1 MPANPKNTGPTGFGE
16 LLRSFREHAPSDQNR
31 RVTQQQLAE
40 RIGRDPTTL
49 SRWETEERLPTQEDI
64 EKLAQALGLS
74 QWQQDRLRE
83 TAGYPVADVATLH
96 SQLTDVSKVVRE
108 IHHLLVPPSAVPPG
122 NEGSSQGV
130 PETAVD
136 QLPTLPPSPYRGLSA
151 FREEDAPFF
160 FGREEF
166 TYRLRVMVGQHSLV
180 AVLGSSGSGKSSVVQ
195 AGLVPQLRQEGHWQI
210 TSFRPGIRPLHALAA
225 ALLTLLEPQQSETE
239 RLIEASRLEEALLQ
253 GELGLAEIAERI
265 LQKEPQARRLLLVVD
280 QFEELYTLCPDSLVQ
295 QSFLD
300 LLLTRV
306 RAQGRLEPTLTLV
319 LTLRADFLGEALAYR
334 PFSDALQD
342 ATLNLGPMT
351 REELAQAIVAPAAQL
366 GVVFEP
372 GLIERILNDIGA
384 EPGNLPLLEFS
395 LTQLWD
401 GQQKG
406 ELSHQ
411 VYEAIGFVAGAL
423 ACYAEEV
430 YNRLNDAERTRVRG
444 VFLQLVRPGEGW
456 ADTRRLATHAELGE
470 RNWQL
475 VQWLADARLVVT
487 DRTPDGQEVAELV
500 HEALI
505 TSWDRLGQW
514 VDADR
519 TFRSWQERLRM
530 AIQQWE
536 ISGRRD
542 EGTLLRGGL
551 LAEAERWLGDR
562 GGELAE
568 PERHYILTSIKMQE
582 QERIASEWMRRKII
596 SGLAIGL
603 GLALILALLAGWQWR
618 EAETQRQVAEVQ
630 RREAETQRQV
640 AEGGQPGPPSP

>member
-1 MPANPKNTGPTGFGE
+1 MAADPKNTRPSGFGE

-83 TAGYPVADVATLH
+83 TAGYPVADVAALH

-108 IHHLLVPPSAVPPG
+108 IHHLLAPPSAVPPG
-122 NEGSSQGV
+122 NEGSTQGV
-130 PETAVD
+130 LGTALD

-180 AVLGSSGSGKSSVVQ
+180 AILGSSGSGKSSVVQ

-210 TSFRPGIRPLHALAA
+210 TSFRPGIRPLHSLAA

-280 QFEELYTLCPDSLVQ
+280 QFEELYTLCPDPEVQ

-300 LLLTRV
+300 LLLTGV
-306 RAQGRLEPTLTLV
+306 EAQRKRLEPTLTLV

-372 GLIERILNDIGA
+372 GLLERILDDVGA

-401 GQQKG
+401 RQQNGK
-406 ELSHQ
+406 LSHQ
-411 VYEAIGFVAGAL
+411 AYEGTGRVAGAL
-423 ACYAEEV
+423 AGYAERV
-430 YNRLNDAERTRVRG
+430 YSQLDAEGRACAHE
-444 VFLQLVRPGEGW
+444 VFLQLVRPGEGR
-456 ADTRRLATHAELGE
+456 ADTRRLATYAELGG

-475 VQWLADARLVVT
+475 VQRLADARLVVT

-505 TSWDRLGQW
+505 TGWVRLRRW
-514 VDADR
+514 MDADR
-519 TFRSWQERLRM
+519 TFRTWQERLRV
-530 AIQQWE
+530 AIHQWE
-536 ISGRRD
+536 ASGRRD
-542 EGTLLRGGL
+542 EGALLRGGL
-551 LAEAERWLGDR
+551 LAEAEGWLEER
-562 GGELAE
+562 GG
-568 PERHYILTSIKMQE
+568 Q
-582 QERIASEWMRRKII
+582 
-596 SGLAIGL
+596 
-603 GLALILALLAGWQWR
+603 
-618 EAETQRQVAEVQ
+618 
-630 RREAETQRQV
+630 
-640 AEGGQPGPPSP
+640 

>member
-1 MPANPKNTGPTGFGE
+1 
-16 LLRSFREHAPSDQNR
+16 LRSFREHAPSDQNR

-49 SRWETEERLPTQEDI
+49 SRWETEERLPNQEDI
-64 EKLAQALGLS
+64 EKVAQALGLS

-83 TAGYPVADVATLH
+83 TSGYPVADVTTLH
-96 SQLTDVSKVVRE
+96 SQLIDVSKAIRE
-108 IHHLLVPPSAVPPG
+108 IHHLLAPPSTIFQDVPG
-122 NEGSSQGV
+122 
-130 PETAVD
+130 AALD
-136 QLPTLPPSPYRGLSA
+136 QPLILPPSPYRGLSA

-166 TYRLRVMVGQHSLV
+166 TNRLRAMVEQRSLV
-180 AVLGSSGSGKSSVVQ
+180 VVLGSSGSGKSSAVQ
-195 AGLVPQLRQEGHWQI
+195 AGLVPQLRQEGHWPI
-210 TSFRPGIRPLHALAA
+210 ASFRPGIRPLHALAA

-239 RLIEASRLEEALLQ
+239 RLIEASRLEEALLR

-280 QFEELYTLCPDSLVQ
+280 QFEELYTLCPDPGVQ

-300 LLLTRV
+300 LLLMGV
-306 RAQGRLEPTLTLV
+306 QEKRLEPTLTLV

-366 GVVFEP
+366 GVAFEP
-372 GLIERILNDIGA
+372 GLLERILNDVGA
-384 EPGNLPLLEFS
+384 ESGNLPLLEFS

-401 GQQKG
+401 RQQKR

-411 VYEAIGFVAGAL
+411 GYDGTGGVAGAL
-423 ACYAEEV
+423 AGHAELV
-430 YNRLNDAERTRVRG
+430 YSQLDAEGKERARA
-444 VFLQLVRPGEGW
+444 VFLQLVRPGEGR
-456 ADTRRLATHAELGE
+456 ADTRRLVTYAELGE

-475 VQWLADARLVVT
+475 VQRLADARLVVT

-505 TSWDRLGQW
+505 TGWDRLRQW

-519 TFRSWQERLRM
+519 TFRSW
-530 AIQQWE
+530 
-536 ISGRRD
+536 
-542 EGTLLRGGL
+542 
-551 LAEAERWLGDR
+551 
-562 GGELAE
+562 
-568 PERHYILTSIKMQE
+568 
-582 QERIASEWMRRKII
+582 
-596 SGLAIGL
+596 
-603 GLALILALLAGWQWR
+603 
-618 EAETQRQVAEVQ
+618 
-630 RREAETQRQV
+630 
-640 AEGGQPGPPSP
+640 